1 MARDWVFSLIMVFSH
16 SSNLPCDLK
25 RLPSTRGGSKKPV
38 LSDLRESGAI
48 EQDADIVMFIYRPAY
63 YGMLDEGDD
72 KAADVIIAKHRAGEV
87 GEVRLNFIPQF
98 VRFETAWLTEA
109 ASLWEKHLSGQA

>member
-1 MARDWVFSLIMVFSH
+1 M
-16 SSNLPCDLK
+16 
-25 RLPSTRGGSKKPV
+25 

-63 YGMLDEGDD
+63 YGMLEDGDD

-87 GEVRLNFIPQF
+87 GEVRLNFIPKF
-98 VRFETAWLTEA
+98 VRFENRIADGNDFPMGETLIDSSMNNSIAED
-109 ASLWEKHLSGQA
+109 SLSKFTYDEGESSF